1 MAIAVWLVG
10 PLGSITWLG
19 SLKSH
24 PGAPPTSSKASWPN
38 SPRQGCWLASGSSS
52 SREGQISP
60 PWAPPSQWR
69 DPPALGSG
77 GGTPWGV
84 PRGTPMRLANKEVIS
99 VLGRKPISQ
108 GREPQPTGRI
118 GFGGWR
124 NIWAYLPRIVP
135 PLSWI
140 PLLLIHP
147 EWGSKSVKKEW
158 QEPHFFA
165 SYWRKGR
172 GLHLR
177 HS

>member
-1 MAIAVWLVG
+1 MDWVHGRSRVTSGASRLHHLAGVTQVA
-10 PLGSITWLG
+10 
-19 SLKSH
+19 
-24 PGAPPTSSKASWPN
+24 PGAPPTSGKASWPN

-60 PWAPPSQWR
+60 LWAPPSQWR

-84 PRGTPMRLANKEVIS
+84 PIGTPWGVPWDSRTTHFPRPRASTYRENRLWGLKEHLVI
-99 VLGRKPISQ
+99 PSQ
-108 GREPQPTGRI
+108 
-118 GFGGWR
+118 
-124 NIWAYLPRIVP
+124 NCS

-140 PLLLIHP
+140 PLLLLHP